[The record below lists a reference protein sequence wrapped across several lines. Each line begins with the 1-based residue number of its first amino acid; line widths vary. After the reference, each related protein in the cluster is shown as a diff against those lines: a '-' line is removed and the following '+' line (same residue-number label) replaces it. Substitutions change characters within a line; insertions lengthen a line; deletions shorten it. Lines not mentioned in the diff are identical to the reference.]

1 MIKTESDSHPAK
13 RAKILQA
20 KQGDQQGQQKASV
33 LSFDAATNSYTVK
46 LDDASGEILQVDS
59 SDVTPC
65 VVFRGGG
72 RGDHRAFFLR
82 PLLEDE
88 NEDEADSNNN

>member
-1 MIKTESDSHPAK
+1 
-13 RAKILQA
+13 
-20 KQGDQQGQQKASV
+20 V

-46 LDDASGEILQVDS
+46 TIDDQVQVDS

-65 VVFRGGG
+65 VVFRGGKS
-72 RGDHRAFFLR
+72 RRFFLR

-88 NEDEADSNNN
+88 NEANAAQDSDDY